1 MAHAELIRN
10 ETARPPVVLLH
21 GLWMHAPTMRWFATR
36 LRRDGFD
43 AKPLG
48 YYSLLNST
56 ERTVATIAATLA
68 AHPGSHVVA
77 HSLGGLLAL
86 RAAMQISEV
95 PVGRIVCLGTPLAGS
110 RAAGGICEKIPAG
123 SRLIGQHLPLL
134 LSGAGHLP
142 AGVEVGMIAG
152 SLPVGL
158 GGWVAK
164 LDGEHDGTVAINE
177 TRLDGLADHIVLR
190 ASHSGL
196 IFSNAVAA
204 QASCFLRD
212 GRFRHRQAA

>member
-1 MAHAELIRN
+1 MRAAHA
-10 ETARPPVVLLH
+10 RPSVLLLH

-36 LRRDGFD
+36 LERDGFD

-48 YYSLLNST
+48 YYSLLDDT
-56 ERTVATIAATLA
+56 EHTVGTIAEALA
-68 AHPGSHVVA
+68 AAPGRHVVA

-123 SRLIGQHLPLL
+123 DKLIGQHLQLL
-134 LSGAGHLP
+134 LAGAGPLP

-158 GGWVAK
+158 GGLLARFE
-164 LDGEHDGTVAINE
+164 GEHDGSVAIEE
-177 TRLDGLADHIVLR
+177 TRLAGLADHIVLR

-196 IFSNAVAA
+196 IFSNAAAA
-204 QASCFLRD
+204 QAACFLRE
-212 GRFRHRQAA
+212 GQFQHRESGGVAAIA